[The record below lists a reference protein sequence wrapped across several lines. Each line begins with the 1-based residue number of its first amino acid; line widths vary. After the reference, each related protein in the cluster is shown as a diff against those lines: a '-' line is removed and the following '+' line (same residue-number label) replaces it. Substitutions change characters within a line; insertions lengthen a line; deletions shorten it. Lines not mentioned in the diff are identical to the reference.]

1 MEQRERA
8 KQKLG
13 QLDGRKAVARSQSIN
28 TGFKQQDMGANYSEQ
43 QHPNDDKLVSDK
55 ELENAQEQL
64 KNDKKL
70 WQRLRVGWGVPLNG
84 MYCMY
89 WLYTLVLRC
98 VVRYSTARKIFG

>member
-1 MEQRERA
+1 MYLRNEMEQRERA

-70 WQRLRVGWGVPLNG
+70 
-84 MYCMY
+84 
-89 WLYTLVLRC
+89 
-98 VVRYSTARKIFG
+98 